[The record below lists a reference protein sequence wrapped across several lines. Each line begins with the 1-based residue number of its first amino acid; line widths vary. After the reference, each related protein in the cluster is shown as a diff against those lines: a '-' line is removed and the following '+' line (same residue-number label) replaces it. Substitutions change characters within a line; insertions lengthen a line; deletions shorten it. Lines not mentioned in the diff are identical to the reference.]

1 MHSGYGITLDRK
13 GSWSFANYPAKI
25 VISFYV
31 DNSSWYLADNH
42 KNNLL
47 ILGEDPTFGINEG
60 FGSPEKNFSINF
72 SKAITKFCLSLHYN
86 GNNNYLIVKKSVSL
100 KLIIERSAF
109 QLSFV

>member
-31 DNSSWYLADNH
+31 DNSSWSHTDNH

-47 ILGEDPTFGINEG
+47 ILGEDPTFGINE
-60 FGSPEKNFSINF
+60 KKFSINF
-72 SKAITKFCLSLHYN
+72 SKAITKFCLTFHYN
-86 GNNNYLIVKKSVSL
+86 DDNSYLIVKKSVSL
-100 KLIIERSAF
+100 KLIIGRSAF